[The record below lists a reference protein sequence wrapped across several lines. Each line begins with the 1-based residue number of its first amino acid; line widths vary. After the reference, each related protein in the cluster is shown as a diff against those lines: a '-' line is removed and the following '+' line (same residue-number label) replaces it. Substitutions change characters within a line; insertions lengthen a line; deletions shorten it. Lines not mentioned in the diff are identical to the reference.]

1 MMHIPVFLQRNIPIP
16 NRVSLIS
23 VNNLNMT
30 KYLSPPLTTFD
41 IDMKEIVKNGLQM
54 LKEQIL
60 EKRQVRKKLFIEAE
74 LIVRKT
80 TE

>member
-1 MMHIPVFLQRNIPIP
+1 
-16 NRVSLIS
+16 
-23 VNNLNMT
+23 
-30 KYLSPPLTTFD
+30 
-41 IDMKEIVKNGLQM
+41 M